1 MFLSLKPLSQCKV
14 FIVDDDEMA
23 RLSLGVILED
33 HFFVDAYSSGQAVLE
48 ACEDLL
54 PDLILLD
61 INLPDIS
68 GLDIC
73 RRLKA
78 KATFEN
84 IPIIFITSNYDTG
97 CQNACWEAGSTD
109 FIGKPITAS
118 TLIHR
123 TKNHLENKL
132 RLEKLIELTYKD
144 PLTGL
149 FNRHYLDLE
158 VANVFK
164 QTSREKKPFSLL
176 MLDLDFFKLYN
187 DQYGHLQGDACLKLI
202 ADVIERSIQRP
213 QDIAI
218 RYGGE
223 EFLIILPYTDFEGVK
238 FICDR
243 ISTELET
250 INIPH
255 VKSIW
260 GRATV
265 SIGGVIYEH
274 QNKVSFNE
282 LINCA
287 DKALY
292 AAKSDGRNCFRLS
305 FCD

>member
-1 MFLSLKPLSQCKV
+1 MCLSLKPFSECNVL
-14 FIVDDDEMA
+14 IVDDDEMVRFTLQMILDEHFNIKA
-23 RLSLGVILED
+23 FEYGKAVIEYCKS
-33 HFFVDAYSSGQAVLE
+33 FT
-48 ACEDLL
+48 

-61 INLPDIS
+61 VNLPDID
-68 GLDIC
+68 GLEIC
-73 RRLKA
+73 KQLKA
-78 KATFEN
+78 NSNFEN
-84 IPIIFITSNYDTG
+84 VPIVFITSSYDTES
-97 CQNACWEAGSTD
+97 QNACWEAGATD

-123 TKNHLENKL
+123 TKNHIENKL
-132 RLEKLIELTYKD
+132 RLEKLLQLTYRD
-144 PLTGL
+144 SLTGL

-158 VANVFK
+158 VANIFK
-164 QTSREKKPFSLL
+164 QTLREKKSISILL
-176 MLDLDFFKLYN
+176 LDIDNFKLYN
-187 DQYGHLQGDACLKLI
+187 DHYGHPQGDVCLKII
-202 ADVIERSIQRP
+202 ADVVNRSIHRP

-223 EFLIILPYTDFEGVK
+223 EFLIILPYTDFDGVQ

-243 ISTELET
+243 IYEELAL

-255 VKSIW
+255 VKSLF

-274 QNKVSFNE
+274 QNNVSFEE
-282 LINCA
+282 LVSCA

-292 AAKSDGRNCFRLS
+292 TAKSEGRNCFRLS